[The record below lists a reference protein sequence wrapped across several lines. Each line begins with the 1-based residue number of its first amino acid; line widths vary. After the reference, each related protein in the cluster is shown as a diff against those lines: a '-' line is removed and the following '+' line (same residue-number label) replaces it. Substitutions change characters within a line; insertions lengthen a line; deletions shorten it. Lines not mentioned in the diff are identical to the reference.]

1 MYFTSTLFYKF
12 QDDFISNVNFTIWR
26 YLFVDIFWLK
36 NSPSAHLNCTLPV
49 FLLICMKIIFP
60 LRKFFDLYQAILEGL
75 IYLTDVNLDD
85 INAKDYDKYKNY

>member
-1 MYFTSTLFYKF
+1 
-12 QDDFISNVNFTIWR
+12 
-26 YLFVDIFWLK
+26 
-36 NSPSAHLNCTLPV
+36 
-49 FLLICMKIIFP
+49 MKIIFS